1 MKKLNIMFV
10 LLTLAMAV
18 SCGGDKK
25 KSGGNNVAFYDLTQN
40 PYQAVQS
47 SVVNGLFNPYSGI
60 LEVGGQS
67 YQPNQLYGTGGQQQ
81 QQYNPQYGQQMQQPT
96 QQAGQQYL
104 FAAYQQI
111 QQNQSAFRP
120 AYIDPQGNY
129 QNNKYNVRVTYY
141 LARYPGMSTNIPVL
155 TAPVVA
161 F

>member
-10 LLTLAMAV
+10 LLTLVMAV

-25 KSGGNNVAFYDLTQN
+25 KSSGNNVAFYDLTQN

-47 SVVNGLFNPYSGI
+47 SVVNGLFNPYTGL

-67 YQPNQLYGTGGQQQ
+67 YQPNQLYGTASQ
-81 QQYNPQYGQQMQQPT
+81 QQYSGSYGQQIQQPT
-96 QQAGQQYL
+96 VQAGQQYL
-104 FAAYQQI
+104 YSAYQQI
-111 QQNQSAFRP
+111 QQSPQSFRP
-120 AYIDPQGNY
+120 AYTDGQNM